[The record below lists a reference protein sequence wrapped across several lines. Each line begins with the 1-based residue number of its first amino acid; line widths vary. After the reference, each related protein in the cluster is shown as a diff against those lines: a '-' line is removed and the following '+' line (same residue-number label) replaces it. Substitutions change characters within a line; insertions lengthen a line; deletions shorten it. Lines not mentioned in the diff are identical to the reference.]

1 MLTPMR
7 LCAGRFNFL
16 FPRSPLIMG
25 ILNVTPDSFSDG
37 GKFLDSG
44 AAVARGL
51 RMVEEGAD
59 MIDIGGES
67 TRPGAASVTESEE
80 LARVL
85 PVIRSLAGRVTIPI
99 SIDTIKPG
107 VAEAALDAGAVVVND
122 VAAHRDD
129 EALWRIAARFGA
141 GYVAMHMQGN
151 PATMQASP
159 HYDSVVNEVDQFF
172 GERLDR
178 LGACGLSRDQVIL
191 DPGIGFGKTAEHNLQ
206 LLGEVKR
213 FARWQRPLLLGVSRK
228 SFIGKMTG
236 TEDPGDRLPGSLAG
250 AVWGYLEGVEIF
262 RVHDVAATRQAL
274 RMVEAI
280 RSAGAV
286 S

>member
-1 MLTPMR
+1 MPMR
-7 LCAGRFNFL
+7 LRACRFEFQ

-37 GKFLDSG
+37 GQFLDAQ
-44 AAVARGL
+44 AAVAQGL

-67 TRPGAASVTESEE
+67 TRPGAAPVTEAEE

-99 SIDTIKPG
+99 SIDTVKPG

-122 VAAHRDD
+122 VAARRDD

-141 GYVAMHMQGN
+141 GYVAMHMQGD
-151 PATMQASP
+151 PATMQGSP
-159 HYDSVVNEVDQFF
+159 HYESVVNEVDQFF

-191 DPGIGFGKTAEHNLQ
+191 DPGIGFGKTVEHNLQ
-206 LLGEVKR
+206 LLVGVKR
-213 FARWQRPLLLGVSRK
+213 FAGWQRPLLLGVSRK
-228 SFIGKMTG
+228 SFIGKLTG
-236 TEDPGDRLPGSLAG
+236 AADPTHRLPGSLAG
-250 AVWGYLEGVEIF
+250 AVWGYLEGVQLF

-274 RMVEAI
+274 RMAEAI
-280 RSAGAV
+280 RAAGTV